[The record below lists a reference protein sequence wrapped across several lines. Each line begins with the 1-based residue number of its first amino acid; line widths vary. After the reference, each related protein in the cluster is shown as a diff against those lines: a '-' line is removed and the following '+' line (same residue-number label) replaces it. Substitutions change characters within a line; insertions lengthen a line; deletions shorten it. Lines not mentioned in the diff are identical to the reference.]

1 MKRRAFFLAS
11 TLLVG
16 VALGLHFGAL
26 TQIQKGLLQRGR
38 SVTAAAE
45 QKQQMRADA
54 DLSFDRGS
62 VVGSIGLCFALGSVV
77 CLVVSFRRRESARR
91 SIPIT
96 LLVVY
101 VMLQFFVLL

>member
-16 VALGLHFGAL
+16 VALGLHCGAL
-26 TQIQKGLLQRGR
+26 TQIQNGLLQRAR

-54 DLSFDRGS
+54 DRSFSRGS
-62 VVGSIGLCFALGSVV
+62 VLGAIGLCFALGSVV
-77 CLVVSFRRRESARR
+77 CLVLSFRWRESARR
-91 SIPIT
+91 FIPIT
-96 LLVVY
+96 LLIVY
-101 VMLQFFVLL
+101 VLLQFFVV